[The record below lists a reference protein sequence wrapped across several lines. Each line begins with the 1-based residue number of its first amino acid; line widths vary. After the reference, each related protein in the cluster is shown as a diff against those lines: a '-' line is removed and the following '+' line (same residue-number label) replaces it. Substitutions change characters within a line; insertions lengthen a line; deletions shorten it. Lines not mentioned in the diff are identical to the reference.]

1 MRTWG
6 WRLLGAL
13 ALGVAVPAQA
23 CINAIGTDHQGR
35 HFPLHEEVGERLAER
50 LTSNS
55 AKAFYVGSARTIIAD
70 AKATPDLERLTK
82 LAILLIYQGQH
93 AQSARLLLSIERRWP
108 GHHETAANLGTALE
122 LAGHDAPALA
132 WIRLGIRR
140 NPAEHFRSE
149 WLHVRILESK
159 LASVNDPTRLTRQ
172 SIAGLQFGDATVPP
186 LPTSRPAGNDGRP
199 VSTYALNHAFAY
211 QLGEGMQFV
220 APRDPVV
227 ANLLSDWAAL
237 NMAGGP
243 MENVVALY
251 ALARRYGADTEVMA
265 RREAEANR
273 VLKAARG
280 NQRLGGRCSICES
293 SDP

>member
-1 MRTWG
+1 MRTWA
-6 WRLLGAL
+6 WRLLGTL
-13 ALGVAVPAQA
+13 ALGGVDPAQA

-35 HFPLHEEVGERLAER
+35 HFDLHEGVGEDLAER

-55 AKAFYVGSARTIIAD
+55 SREFYLQSARTIIAD
-70 AKATPDLERLTK
+70 AKAAPDLEHLTK
-82 LAILLIYQGQH
+82 LAILLVYQGQH
-93 AQSARLLLSIERRWP
+93 EESAGLLLSIERRWP

-159 LASVNDPTRLTRQ
+159 LASANDPARLTRK

-186 LPTSRPAGNDGRP
+186 LPTSRPAGNDGPP
-199 VSTYALNHAFAY
+199 VSAYALHHAFAY
-211 QLGEGMQFV
+211 QLSERMQFV
-220 APRDPVV
+220 APKDSVV

-280 NQRLGGRCSICES
+280 NQRLGGRCLICE
-293 SDP
+293 PAEP